1 MGGFFV
7 QRKVPGNIKKAF
19 VDRIDV
25 DVVGADVLEID
36 VVDLG
41 GNIHVLRH
49 LRGSRNEIDFFTGLS
64 AVIFELLEDF
74 EEAWSTGNAERFEA
88 RGHGE
93 ADRFFSAAGVGD
105 DEVCG
110 QRV

>member
-1 MGGFFV
+1 MYFAICGV
-7 QRKVPGNIKKAF
+7 AVMKSI
-19 VDRIDV
+19 
-25 DVVGADVLEID
+25 
-36 VVDLG
+36 
-41 GNIHVLRH
+41 
-49 LRGSRNEIDFFTGLS
+49 FFTGLS

-93 ADRFFSAAGVGD
+93 ADRFFSVAGVGD
-105 DEVCG
+105 DEVCS